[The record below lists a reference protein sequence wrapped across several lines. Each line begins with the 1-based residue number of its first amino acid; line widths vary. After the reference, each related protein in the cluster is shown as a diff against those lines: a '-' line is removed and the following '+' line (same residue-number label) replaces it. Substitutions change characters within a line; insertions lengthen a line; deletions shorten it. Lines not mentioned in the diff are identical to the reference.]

1 MASGRGNGIML
12 LVDKTCD
19 NPNQTSTHKPA
30 NDKYISRHNFQI
42 IRKKLYL

>member
-1 MASGRGNGIML
+1 MAPGKGNGIML

-30 NDKYISRHNFQI
+30 NDKYISKHTFQI
-42 IRKKLYL
+42 LWKKLHL